1 MIFYF
6 LHTLK
11 PNIRSETMKYSLKTI
26 EIISFII
33 ASLLGVILH
42 FIYGWS
48 GENAV
53 AGLFFPVNESTWE
66 HLKLIFFPIL
76 LVSIGEYFIFH
87 TQYDNFICVKL
98 LSALL
103 AMVLT
108 VVCFYTYQG
117 VYGKNSDVM
126 NILIY
131 FLSMGAA
138 YRFSYRA
145 LSRNKG
151 CRLPSTAC
159 YWGFVILCFVF
170 FIFSLFPPHIGLF
183 ASPV

>member
-1 MIFYF
+1 MTKHRVGQGKPHGSPHDF
-6 LHTLK
+6 LFPAYTKTNTRRDSL
-11 PNIRSETMKYSLKTI
+11 KYSLKTI
-26 EIISFII
+26 ELISFIT
-33 ASLLGVILH
+33 ASLLGVVFH

-48 GENAV
+48 GENGV

-87 TQYDNFICVKL
+87 TRYDNFICV
-98 LSALL
+98 
-103 AMVLT
+103 
-108 VVCFYTYQG
+108 
-117 VYGKNSDVM
+117 

-131 FLSMGAA
+131 FLSMAAA
-138 YRFSYRA
+138 YRYSCRA
-145 LSRNKG
+145 LTGRKG
-151 CRLPSTAC
+151 TRFPSTVC
-159 YWGFVILCFVF
+159 YWGFVALCFVF

>member
-1 MIFYF
+1 V
-6 LHTLK
+6 
-11 PNIRSETMKYSLKTI
+11 KYSLKTT

-33 ASLLGVILH
+33 ASLLGVIFH

-87 TQYDNFICVKL
+87 TQYDNFICAKL
-98 LSALL
+98 ISALL

-108 VVCFYTYQG
+108 VVCFYTYLG
-117 VYGKNSDVM
+117 IYGKNSDVM

-131 FLSMGAA
+131 FLSMAAA
-138 YRFSYRA
+138 YHFSYRA
-145 LSRNKG
+145 LSLQKKYRFT
-151 CRLPSTAC
+151 SAVC
-159 YWGFVILCFVF
+159 YWGFFVLTLMF
-170 FIFSLFPPHIGLF
+170 FVFSLFPPHIGLF

>member
-1 MIFYF
+1 
-6 LHTLK
+6 
-11 PNIRSETMKYSLKTI
+11 MKYSLKTI

-33 ASLLGVILH
+33 ASLLGVIFH
-42 FIYGWS
+42 FIYSWS

-76 LVSIGEYFIFH
+76 IVSIGEYFIFH
-87 TQYDNFICVKL
+87 AKYDNFICVKL

-108 VVCFYTYQG
+108 VVCFYTYLG
-117 VYGKNSDVM
+117 VSGKNSDVM
-126 NILIY
+126 DILIY
-131 FLSMGAA
+131 FLSMAAA
-138 YRFSYRA
+138 YRYSYRSLA
-145 LSRNKG
+145 GRKG
-151 CRLPSTAC
+151 TRLPSTAC
-159 YWGFVILCFVF
+159 YWGFVVLCFVF